1 LPPEAAVL
9 KLVLAP
15 PAVADPVPPDVTANG
30 VARVKTDLW
39 FSASTTLVPLLYN
52 HIAVAAGTEIPA
64 PPDAKNCN
72 SLCTIVI
79 NKIRFFNRWDC
90 TVPN

>member
-1 LPPEAAVL
+1 MEVISAFAPKSAVL

-15 PAVADPVPPDVTANG
+15 PAVADPVPPDETANG

-39 FSASTTLVPLLYN
+39 FSASTTLVPLLYY

-64 PPDAKNCN
+64 PPDAK
-72 SLCTIVI
+72 TVI
-79 NKIRFFNRWDC
+79 ASAQLL
-90 TVPN
+90 